1 MLIILLLCYKLTLID
16 RTITQIYEMH
26 LSLCNVKSI
35 IMKCRVT
42 CKSNSGGGI
51 QMNRAL
57 GAKFFKFGMV
67 VGMGMMV
74 SKTIANKLWS
84 ISVGHLA

>member
-1 MLIILLLCYKLTLID
+1 MHIDTIHANVQKLANLEFWSV
-16 RTITQIYEMH
+16 QSS
-26 LSLCNVKSI
+26 SLPQ
-35 IMKCRVT
+35 RD
-42 CKSNSGGGI
+42 NSGGGI

-84 ISVGHLA
+84 ISGGHLA

>member
-1 MLIILLLCYKLTLID
+1 MDLNETLRKRIKTINTMIKL
-16 RTITQIYEMH
+16 
-26 LSLCNVKSI
+26 
-35 IMKCRVT
+35 RVVQT
-42 CKSNSGGGI
+42 PEPEFIFSGGEI

-67 VGMGMMV
+67 VGMGMVV

-84 ISVGHLA
+84 ISGGHLAYNSK